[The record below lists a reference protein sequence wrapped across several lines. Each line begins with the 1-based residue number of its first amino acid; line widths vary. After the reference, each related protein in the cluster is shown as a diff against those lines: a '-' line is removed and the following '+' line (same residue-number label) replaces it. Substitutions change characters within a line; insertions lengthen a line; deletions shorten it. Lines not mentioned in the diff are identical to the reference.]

1 MKRADRS
8 AGFIQ
13 AVHVCEPQQG
23 SHSQQ
28 HTATAAA
35 PARPHLSRCHRLT
48 RRSSAE
54 MKVSQSLLSAMELM
68 WYVCAFEYDLQKRSR
83 WGAG

>member
-1 MKRADRS
+1 M
-8 AGFIQ
+8 
-13 AVHVCEPQQG
+13 
-23 SHSQQ
+23 
-28 HTATAAA
+28 
-35 PARPHLSRCHRLT
+35 T